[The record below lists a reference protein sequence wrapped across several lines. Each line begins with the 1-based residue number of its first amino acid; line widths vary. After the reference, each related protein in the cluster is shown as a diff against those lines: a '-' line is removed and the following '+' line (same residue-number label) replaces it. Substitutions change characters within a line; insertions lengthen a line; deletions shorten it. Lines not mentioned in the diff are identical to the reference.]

1 MVQKH
6 YSFFISLLLLLVS
19 GIVQAQNTVTND
31 IIKVSD
37 LTYDGDIDAYYFVVS
52 IEGEKDGQN
61 YTAYNMD
68 ITLPQGITL
77 CSEQVDDETT
87 YWVDMY
93 EDQNFYPYT
102 SKMGKVTYSHT
113 FSCNLLNGNMLRVAC
128 ISNTLATFKQKDG
141 DLFWAYVN
149 VDKDYFKQSFTP
161 KPIVKVSGVRIA
173 DNQAKGYQINDFEC
187 RPFLTGLESR
197 ELPFNVSANNQ
208 VGTLIVPF
216 SCALP
221 EGVKAYSCNSVDEEK
236 KELVLT
242 PAATIEACTPYIVY
256 APQGFSGTL
265 SGTVADGEYPV
276 DDVYT
281 DGFLTGVLT
290 PTVVNNGYIMQN
302 QGKGPK
308 FYSAEG
314 ENFSLNAGKCYFTPS
329 KELLAKAYTFKFDD
343 ATGIDEVET
352 ENGKVKAEVYDLC
365 GRRTIKLNKGIY
377 ISNGKKVLVK

>member
-19 GIVQAQNTVTND
+19 GMVQAQNTVTND
-31 IIKVSD
+31 VIKVSD

-77 CSEQVDDETT
+77 CSEQDGDETT
-87 YWVDMY
+87 YWVDMC
-93 EDQNFYPYT
+93 EDKDFYPYT
-102 SKMGKVTYSHT
+102 SKMGKDTYSHS

-149 VDKDYFKQSFTP
+149 VDKVYFKQSFTP

-187 RPFLTGLESR
+187 RPFLTGLENR
-197 ELPFNVSANNQ
+197 ELPFNVSAANQ
-208 VGTLIVPF
+208 IGTLIVPF
-216 SCALP
+216 DCALP
-221 EGVKAYSCNSVDEEK
+221 TGVKAYTCNTIDEEAS
-236 KELVLT
+236 ELVLT
-242 PAATIEACTPYIVY
+242 PAASIQACKPYIVY

-265 SGTVADGEYPV
+265 S
-276 DDVYT
+276 
-281 DGFLTGVLT
+281 TGVLT
-290 PTVVNNGYIMQN
+290 PTVVNQGYIMQN
-302 QGKGPK
+302 KGEGPK
-308 FYSAEG
+308 FYNAEG
-314 ENFSLNAGKCYFTPS
+314 ANFSLNAGKCYFTPTM
-329 KELLAKAYTFKFDD
+329 ELLGKTFSFNFDRI
-343 ATGIDEVET
+343 TGISIVPD
-352 ENGKVKAEVYDLC
+352 NGTTPSVVYDLT
-365 GRRTIKLNKGIY
+365 GRPVAHPQRGIY

>member
-19 GIVQAQNTVTND
+19 GMLQAQNTVTND
-31 IIKVSD
+31 AIKVSD

-77 CSEQVDDETT
+77 CSEQVDDETI
-87 YWVDMY
+87 YWVDMC
-93 EDQNFYPYT
+93 EDQSFYPYT

-149 VDKDYFKQSFTP
+149 VDKKHFKQSFTP
-161 KPIVKVSGVRIA
+161 KPTVKVSGVRIA

-187 RPFLTGLESR
+187 RPFLTGLENR
-197 ELPFNVSANNQ
+197 ELPFNVSAANQ

-216 SCALP
+216 SCTLP
-221 EGVKAYSCNSVDEEK
+221 EGVSAYSCNSVDEEK
-236 KELVLT
+236 RELVLA
-242 PAATIEACTPYIVY
+242 PAASLEACKPYIVY

-265 SGTVADGEYPV
+265 SGTVAEGEYPM
-276 DDVYT
+276 DDVYAE
-281 DGFLTGVLT
+281 GYLTGVLT
-290 PTVVNNGYIMQN
+290 PTVVNQGYIMQN
-302 QGKGPK
+302 KGEGPK
-308 FYSAEG
+308 FYNAEG
-314 ENFSLNAGKCYFTPS
+314 ANFSLNAGKCYFTPTM
-329 KELLAKAYTFKFDD
+329 ELLAMTFSFNFDRI
-343 ATGIDEVET
+343 TGISIVPD
-352 ENGKVKAEVYDLC
+352 NGTTPSVVFDLT
-365 GRRTIKLNKGIY
+365 GRPVAHPQRGIY